1 MSLRHVP
8 NFVRNSYENRTK
20 VPAWTRSN
28 RLAALDSSCIETT
41 HQTLVED
48 WGRPKTDT
56 IQYPITFMW
65 STNRWQPM
73 GDAQTWW
80 CPFGEPQFLS
90 ATSMSLDHWITLNV
104 QLALDSWR
112 LQCWCVLLG
121 QTFCM
126 LARWG
131 FHLWELLRWLYCPG
145 LPRSSCQ
152 FWRLSFRNLYANC
165 IACHVGNLRGF
176 SPSSAPKKNCLM
188 WFVDLKQGSLEVPLF
203 AMNTW
208 IARNG

>member
-1 MSLRHVP
+1 MRILAGIY
-8 NFVRNSYENRTK
+8 RNIQEAFPVTFCMWYWYENRTK

-152 FWRLSFRNLYANC
+152 FWRLSFRNSFCSTLTS
-165 IACHVGNLRGF
+165 IFTVLRCYTQIVSHATYGIWEV
-176 SPSSAPKKNCLM
+176 SAPKTTVWCGL
-188 WFVDLKQGSLEVPLF
+188 
-203 AMNTW
+203 
-208 IARNG
+208 